1 LAFSLISANNQQQPN
16 SMKPAFNCLYYL
28 EDGKTCIV
36 EIKRT
41 DLIADADISEVFRWL
56 KIDIQSSEAS
66 GLDFRSLDRSDNIE
80 ERFFDQGYLKF
91 NPEHGTFIEKFNSAQ
106 HQLENKT
113 KTELPLNIRTAIET
127 FLQLG
132 S

>member
-1 LAFSLISANNQQQPN
+1 
-16 SMKPAFNCLYYL
+16 MKPAFNCLYYL

-41 DLIADADISEVFRWL
+41 DLTADADISEVFRWL
-56 KIDIQSSEAS
+56 MVDVQSAKVS
-66 GLDFRSLDRSDNIE
+66 GLDFRSLDRSDNVE

-91 NPEHGTFIEKFNSAQ
+91 NPEQGTFIEKFNSAQ

-113 KTELPLNIRTAIET
+113 KTELPSNIRTAIAH
-127 FLQLG
+127 FLLA